1 MNPIPTT
8 PNLSS
13 STQIPQ
19 SAAAAAGARGAAI
32 QKLLPFVT
40 LAALFIIL
48 AVASPHFLTT
58 TNLSSVVRQT
68 AVINIMALGMT
79 LIIVS
84 GGIDLSV
91 GAILAF
97 SMCVGTLALE
107 KGQPILAGVAAG
119 VLTGAAWGLV
129 NGLLTTRLRI
139 NPFIVTLGTLGIVRG
154 LALILT
160 NGLPVHEIPRG
171 FSFLGE
177 GNLLG
182 VPFVLWILVVCAIG
196 MHIVMEHTKLG
207 RYAFA
212 IGSNPDAAFYAG
224 IPVAF
229 HTTAV
234 YMIGGMLTGLA
245 GMIEASRLMT
255 GQPTAG
261 QGYELQAIAAVVIG
275 GGSLR
280 GGEGSVVGT
289 LVGAFIMG
297 LLSNGSDLL
306 GISPYLQQ
314 AIIGAVIILAVSFDE
329 LRKRRGIA

>member
-1 MNPIPTT
+1 M
-8 PNLSS
+8 
-13 STQIPQ
+13 
-19 SAAAAAGARGAAI
+19 I
-32 QKLLPFVT
+32 QRLLPFIT
-40 LAALFIIL
+40 LIVLIVALAI
-48 AVASPHFLTT
+48 ASPHFLTN

-91 GAILAF
+91 GAILA
-97 SMCVGTLALE
+97 MGGLLGTMAME
-107 KGQPILAGVAAG
+107 KGHSIPVG
-119 VLTGAAWGLV
+119 VLIGILTGCFWGVV
-129 NGLLTTRLRI
+129 NGLLTTKLRI

-154 LALILT
+154 LTLIIS
-160 NGLPVHEIPRG
+160 NGLPVHQIPQS

-177 GNLLG
+177 GVVLG
-182 VPFVLWILVVCAIG
+182 VPFVLWVLLACAVA
-196 MHIVMEHTKLG
+196 MHIIMEHTRLG

-229 HTTAV
+229 HVTAV
-234 YMIGGMLTGLA
+234 YAIGGALTGLA

-280 GGEGSVVGT
+280 GGEGSVIGT

-314 AIIGAVIILAVSFDE
+314 AIIGAVIILAVSVDE
-329 LRKRRGIA
+329 LRKRKTSS

>member
-1 MNPIPTT
+1 M
-8 PNLSS
+8 
-13 STQIPQ
+13 
-19 SAAAAAGARGAAI
+19 I
-32 QKLLPFVT
+32 QRLLPFVT
-40 LAALFIIL
+40 LIVLFVFL
-48 AVASPHFLTT
+48 AVASPFFLTP

-79 LIIVS
+79 LIIIS

-91 GAILAF
+91 GAILAM
-97 SMCVGTLALE
+97 SGLLGCMAME
-107 KGQPILAGVAAG
+107 RGQPILVGILIG
-119 VLTGAAWGLV
+119 ILTGSAWGLA
-129 NGLLTTRLRI
+129 NGFLTTTLKI

-154 LALILT
+154 LTLMIS
-160 NGLPVHEIPRG
+160 NGLPVHQLPKE

-182 VPFVLWILVVCAIG
+182 VPFVLWLLVVCAILV
-196 MHIVMEHTKLG
+196 HIILEHTRLG

-212 IGSNPDAAFYAG
+212 IGSNDAAAFYAG
-224 IPVAF
+224 IPVGF

-234 YMIGGMLTGLA
+234 YAIGGMLTGLA

-280 GGEGSVVGT
+280 GGEGSVLGT

-297 LLSNGSDLL
+297 LLANGSDLL

-314 AIIGAVIILAVSFDE
+314 AIIGAVIILAVTVDE
-329 LRKRRGIA
+329 LRKRRVPA

>member
-1 MNPIPTT
+1 M
-8 PNLSS
+8 
-13 STQIPQ
+13 
-19 SAAAAAGARGAAI
+19 I
-32 QKLLPFVT
+32 QRLLPFVT
-40 LAALFIIL
+40 LTILFAALSI
-48 AVASPHFLTT
+48 ASPHFLTS

-79 LIIVS
+79 LIIVC

-91 GAILAF
+91 GAILA
-97 SMCVGTLALE
+97 MGGLLGTMAME
-107 KGQPILAGVAAG
+107 KGYSIPAGILVGILAGCF
-119 VLTGAAWGLV
+119 WGFV
-129 NGLLTTRLRI
+129 NGFLTTRLRI
-139 NPFIVTLGTLGIVRG
+139 NAFIVTLGTLGIVRG
-154 LALILT
+154 LTLIIS
-160 NGLPVHEIPRG
+160 NGLPVHDIPKQ

-177 GNLLG
+177 GTVLG
-182 VPFVLWILVVCAIG
+182 VPFVLWILLGCAVLV
-196 MHIVMEHTKLG
+196 HLVMEHTKLG

-212 IGSNPDAAFYAG
+212 IGSNSEAAFYAG

-234 YMIGGMLTGLA
+234 YAIGGMLTGLA

-314 AIIGAVIILAVSFDE
+314 AIIGAVIIVAVSFDE
-329 LRKRRGIA
+329 LRKRKMTA

>member
-1 MNPIPTT
+1 M
-8 PNLSS
+8 
-13 STQIPQ
+13 
-19 SAAAAAGARGAAI
+19 I
-32 QKLLPFVT
+32 QRLLPFLT
-40 LAALFIIL
+40 LIVLFVGLSI
-48 AVASPHFLTT
+48 ASPHFLTN

-79 LIIVS
+79 MIIVS

-91 GAILAF
+91 GAILAL
-97 SMCVGTLALE
+97 SGLIGTMAME
-107 KGQPILAGVAAG
+107 AGQPIPVAIVIG
-119 VLTGAAWGLV
+119 LLTGGACGLV
-129 NGLLTTRLRI
+129 NGFLITRLRI
-139 NPFIVTLGTLGIVRG
+139 NPFIVTLGTLGIIRG
-154 LALILT
+154 VTLIIS
-160 NGLPVHEIPRG
+160 NGLPVHNIPKAY
-171 FSFLGE
+171 SFLGE

-182 VPFVLWILVVCAIG
+182 VPFVLWILLLCALAVHVI
-196 MHIVMEHTKLG
+196 MEHTKLG

-212 IGSNPDAAFYAG
+212 IGSNPDAAWYAG
-224 IPVAF
+224 IPVGF

-234 YMIGGMLTGLA
+234 YAIGGLLTGLS

-314 AIIGAVIILAVSFDE
+314 AIIGGVIILAVTFDE
-329 LRKRRGIA
+329 LRKRKIAT

>member
-1 MNPIPTT
+1 MKS
-8 PNLSS
+8 L
-13 STQIPQ
+13 
-19 SAAAAAGARGAAI
+19 
-32 QKLLPFVT
+32 QKLLPFLSLILLFV
-40 LAALFIIL
+40 ALWI
-48 AVASPHFLTT
+48 ASPNFLTA

-79 LIIVS
+79 IIIIS

-91 GAILAF
+91 GSIL
-97 SMCVGTLALE
+97 G
-107 KGQPILAGVAAG
+107 LAGLLGTMAMEAG
-119 VLTGAAWGLV
+119 TSIVVGVGI
-129 NGLLTTRLRI
+129 GLLTGLACGFLNGFMITQLKI
-139 NPFIVTLGTLGIVRG
+139 APFIVTLGTLGIFRG
-154 LALILT
+154 AALIIS
-160 NGLPVHEIPRG
+160 NGLPVHNIPPA
-171 FSFLGE
+171 FSYLGE
-177 GNLLG
+177 GTILG
-182 VPFVLWILVVCAIG
+182 IPFVLWLLVICGVGVHIIL
-196 MHIVMEHTKLG
+196 EHTRLG

-212 IGSNPDAAFYAG
+212 IGSSPAAAVYAG

-234 YMIGGMLTGLA
+234 YAIGGLLTGLG

-261 QGYELQAIAAVVIG
+261 TGYELQAIAAVVIG

-306 GISPYLQQ
+306 GISNYVQQ
-314 AIIGAVIILAVSFDE
+314 VVIGAVIILAVSADE
-329 LRKRRGIA
+329 LRKRRVV

>member
-1 MNPIPTT
+1 M
-8 PNLSS
+8 
-13 STQIPQ
+13 
-19 SAAAAAGARGAAI
+19 I
-32 QKLLPFVT
+32 QRLLPFLS
-40 LAALFIIL
+40 LAVLFIGL
-48 AVASPHFLTT
+48 AIASPHFLTS

-79 LIIVS
+79 VIIIS

-91 GAILAF
+91 GAILA
-97 SMCVGTLALE
+97 MGGLLGTMAME
-107 KGQPILAGVAAG
+107 KGFSIPAG
-119 VLTGAAWGLV
+119 VLVGVVTGLFWGSV
-129 NGLLTTRLRI
+129 NGTLTTRLRI
-139 NPFIVTLGTLGIVRG
+139 APFIVTLGTLGIVRG
-154 LALILT
+154 LTLIIS
-160 NGLPVHEIPRG
+160 NGLPVHRVPSA

-177 GNLLG
+177 GNLFG
-182 VPFVLWILVVCAIG
+182 VPFVLWLLVFCAALTHVIL
-196 MHIVMEHTKLG
+196 EHTRMG

-212 IGSNPDAAFYAG
+212 IGSNPDAATYAG

-234 YMIGGMLTGLA
+234 YAYGGMLTGLA

-275 GGSLR
+275 GGSLH
-280 GGEGSVVGT
+280 GGEGSVIGT
-289 LVGAFIMG
+289 LIGALIMG

-314 AIIGAVIILAVSFDE
+314 AIIGGVIILAVTVDE
-329 LRKRRGIA
+329 LRKRRAV